1 MTHTDIPED
10 IKQIIGNEGANRFPF
25 QEYIKTEGTRMM
37 KSDKGVFMDGAEF
50 GYLLAES
57 KIKELEEGIRV
68 GQEMY
73 NESETRAKKLEER
86 IAYWESYYPQKQ
98 KEGK

>member
-10 IKQIIGNEGANRFPF
+10 IKQIIGNEGTKLFPF
-25 QEYIKTEGTRMM
+25 QEYIKTEGNRIF

-50 GYLLAES
+50 GYLLAKS
-57 KIKELEEGIRV
+57 KIKE
-68 GQEMY
+68 
-73 NESETRAKKLEER
+73 LEER